1 MMYVYCNIKFDL
13 FLFLIDRNRFMGI
26 IYINFF
32 FFSLK
37 KYFFFYWLRLEV
49 FNILK
54 VVCNLSLLYLN
65 NVFFYFRFCIML
77 FKVFIF

>member
-1 MMYVYCNIKFDL
+1 
-13 FLFLIDRNRFMGI
+13 MGI